1 MMKINE
7 HRVYS
12 ASHSSLLLAVLLTL
26 LLITSCTQ
34 SPTDHQPI
42 NVVEVSIADLQSA
55 IMEGETSCRAVVQA
69 YLDRIEAYDQSTGLN
84 AITEVNPRALAKADS
99 IDRALAAGEDPGSLV
114 CAPILVK
121 DNFDTHD
128 LPTTGGSI
136 ALAGSIPPDD
146 AFMVKRIREEGAI
159 VIAKTNMAEWAFS
172 PRQTVSS
179 SYDTTAN
186 AYALDRTPAGSSG
199 GTASGVAAS
208 FGVAGLG
215 SDTGNSIRGP
225 SSHLSLVGIR
235 STIGL
240 TSRAG
245 VIPLSFDRDIAG
257 PMTRTVEDA
266 ALIFNVV
273 AGYDP
278 KGPYTEAGRDLKEDD
293 YTDFLNRDALAG
305 KRLGVLTTHANP
317 SQGDSLV
324 LASFDDA
331 LADLRQLGAEIVD
344 FEIEGQQELMQAG
357 NWCNRF
363 RYDMHQ
369 YLLTLGDDAPMS
381 DVMEILETGEYG
393 ADVEGILNSIAG
405 EEPEIIHPAERD
417 EPCPDFAE
425 HPGRQALLAAV
436 TEAMDSAGIDA
447 FIFPSWSY
455 PPAPLDQ
462 ANEEYRGDNSQGLI
476 PAAGLP
482 AITVPTGFTY
492 DNLPAGLQIA
502 GRPYSEGL
510 LFSLAYAYEQATQH
524 RRPPD
529 GFPPLESDL

>member
-1 MMKINE
+1 
-7 HRVYS
+7 
-12 ASHSSLLLAVLLTL
+12 
-26 LLITSCTQ
+26 
-34 SPTDHQPI
+34 
-42 NVVEVSIADLQSA
+42 
-55 IMEGETSCRAVVQA
+55 
-69 YLDRIEAYDQSTGLN
+69 
-84 AITEVNPRALAKADS
+84 
-99 IDRALAAGEDPGSLV
+99 
-114 CAPILVK
+114 
-121 DNFDTHD
+121 
-128 LPTTGGSI
+128 
-136 ALAGSIPPDD
+136 
-146 AFMVKRIREEGAI
+146 
-159 VIAKTNMAEWAFS
+159 
-172 PRQTVSS
+172 
-179 SYDTTAN
+179 
-186 AYALDRTPAGSSG
+186 
-199 GTASGVAAS
+199 
-208 FGVAGLG
+208 
-215 SDTGNSIRGP
+215 
-225 SSHLSLVGIR
+225 
-235 STIGL
+235 
-240 TSRAG
+240 
-245 VIPLSFDRDIAG
+245 
-257 PMTRTVEDA
+257 MTRTVEDA

-482 AITVPTGFTY
+482 AITVPMGFTY